1 MLFAMSVAAAAALS
15 TPERTLPTGRLLV
28 GYATDRSLRED
39 KVVAACRQGVNVV
52 IWSFA
57 HLEVEDDVPRV
68 RPTFDVDM
76 VRATQKRLEAEKLDV
91 RHLVAFGGWNGP
103 HPDEKLN
110 GKEWFEVWRAWNVAH
125 GLAFDGCDWDL
136 EGNDDAS
143 QNLSEAMVALVAD
156 FCREAKQHG
165 YLIAL
170 APAESYLDAGSAEVD
185 LLLNHEPRAPWRPG
199 ENGFPAAGFPYAGRN
214 AYAAVLARAGMDSV
228 DAVSVQLYEG
238 YSSACYALTRGG
250 AALATYAEEVA
261 AGLSTKGVAVGAD
274 VVRVPREKL
283 LLGFANG
290 WADNEKFIRVEP
302 EDAARAVE
310 AADLRGAMFWVIDEE
325 GSPYDFAG
333 RYTGA
338 LPAGGSAELR

>member
-1 MLFAMSVAAAAALS
+1 MA
-15 TPERTLPTGRLLV
+15 PTSR
-28 GYATDRSLRED
+28 RPSLRFHD
-39 KVVAACRQGVNVV
+39 GF
-52 IWSFA
+52 I
-57 HLEVEDDVPRV
+57 PR
-68 RPTFDVDM
+68 R
-76 VRATQKRLEAEKLDV
+76 
-91 RHLVAFGGWNGP
+91 

-125 GLAFDGCDWDL
+125 GFVFDGCDWDL

-170 APAESYLDAGSAEVD
+170 APAESYLDAGSSEVD

-238 YSSACYALTRGG
+238 YSSACYALTRGS
-250 AALATYAEEVA
+250 ASLSAYAQEVA
-261 AGLSTKGVAVGAD
+261 AGLADKGVTVGAD

-302 EDAARAVE
+302 EDAARAVD
-310 AADLRGAMFWVIDEE
+310 AAGLRGAMYWVIDEE

>member
-1 MLFAMSVAAAAALS
+1 MA
-15 TPERTLPTGRLLV
+15 PTSWRP
-28 GYATDRSLRED
+28 SLRLHD
-39 KVVAACRQGVNVV
+39 GF
-52 IWSFA
+52 I
-57 HLEVEDDVPRV
+57 PR
-68 RPTFDVDM
+68 R
-76 VRATQKRLEAEKLDV
+76 
-91 RHLVAFGGWNGP
+91 
-103 HPDEKLN
+103 HPDEKLS
-110 GKEWFEVWRAWNVAH
+110 GKEWFEVWRAWNAAH
-125 GLAFDGCDWDL
+125 GFAFDGCDWDL

-156 FCREAKQHG
+156 FCREAKEHG

-170 APAESYLDAGSAEVD
+170 APAESYLDAGSSEVD
-185 LLLNHEPRAPWRPG
+185 LRLNHEPRAPWRPG

-214 AYAAVLARAGMDSV
+214 AYAAVLARAGVDSV

-250 AALATYAEEVA
+250 ASLSAYAQEVA
-261 AGLSTKGVAVGAD
+261 AGLADKGVTVGAD

-302 EDAARAVE
+302 EDAARAVD
-310 AADLRGAMFWVIDEE
+310 AAGLRGAMFWVIDEE

-338 LPAGGSAELR
+338 LGGGASAELR

>member
-1 MLFAMSVAAAAALS
+1 MSDRPSTWIGKGDAETTGSRAVGRAAL
-15 TPERTLPTGRLLV
+15 GRV
-28 GYATDRSLRED
+28 
-39 KVVAACRQGVNVV
+39 
-52 IWSFA
+52 
-57 HLEVEDDVPRV
+57 H
-68 RPTFDVDM
+68 
-76 VRATQKRLEAEKLDV
+76 
-91 RHLVAFGGWNGP
+91 FGRWNGP

-125 GLAFDGCDWDL
+125 GFAFDGCDWDL

-238 YSSACYALTRGG
+238 YSSACYALATRGG
-250 AALATYAEEVA
+250 AALSAYAEEVA
-261 AGLSTKGVAVGAD
+261 AGLSTKGVTVGAD

-283 LLGFANG
+283 LLGRERLG
-290 WADNEKFIRVEP
+290 GQREIHP
-302 EDAARAVE
+302 SGARRRRARRGSRGL
-310 AADLRGAMFWVIDEE
+310 AGAMFWVIDEE
-325 GSPYDFAG
+325 GFSYD
-333 RYTGA
+333 RGA
-338 LPAGGSAELR
+338 VHGLRCLLGVPRSCVNLFCVPFLYSRSMLRAAPRHRCTHRLKH

>member
-68 RPTFDVDM
+68 RPTFDVDA

-125 GLAFDGCDWDL
+125 GFVFDGCDWDL

-156 FCREAKQHG
+156 FRREAEPPG
-165 YLIAL
+165 YVIGL

-185 LLLNHEPRAPWRPG
+185 LLLNHQPRAPWRPG

-250 AALATYAEEVA
+250 ASLSAYAQEVA
-261 AGLSTKGVAVGAD
+261 AGLSTKGVTVGDD

-283 LLGFANG
+283 LLGFAHG
-290 WADNEKFIRVEP
+290 RAAHEKFIRGEP

-310 AADLRGAMFWVIDEE
+310 AADLRGAMYWVIDEE

-338 LPAGGSAELR
+338 LGGGASAELR

>member
-15 TPERTLPTGRLLV
+15 TPERTLPKGHLLV

-76 VRATQKRLEAEKLDV
+76 VRATQKRLEAEQLDV

-125 GLAFDGCDWDL
+125 GFVFDGCDWDL

-156 FCREAKQHG
+156 FCREAKSHG

-170 APAESYLDAGSAEVD
+170 APAESCLDAGSAEVD

-338 LPAGGSAELR
+338 LGGGASAELR